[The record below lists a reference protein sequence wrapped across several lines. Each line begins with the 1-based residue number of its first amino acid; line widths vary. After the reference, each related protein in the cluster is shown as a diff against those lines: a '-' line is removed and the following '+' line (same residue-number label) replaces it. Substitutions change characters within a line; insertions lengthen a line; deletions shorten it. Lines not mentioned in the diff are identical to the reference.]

1 MRTKLLK
8 WSSFS
13 PHSHKRSNFLNY
25 ERKVAVKLWKRERE
39 VSIRLRTGVRAC
51 NPWEMGFCNSPIIEK
66 DIGTFVENV
75 FLKRPF
81 GILMKI
87 MTLESSKTP
96 KWVLIQSS
104 FLSIGLFF
112 YHYNAIWPQVLK
124 ARFRLRTHW
133 MYIYSISWFMETFHR
148 LANVADSL
156 KALCQRTNIVFDH
169 LCLFAI
175 KEGKCIKIQFSG
187 WYKDLM

>member
-8 WSSFS
+8 WFSFS

-104 FLSIGLFF
+104 FFSIGLFF
-112 YHYNAIWPQVLK
+112 TITMLFDLKSSKQDFVYALTECTSILYHGSWKPFIGWQMLLIVWKPY
-124 ARFRLRTHW
+124 ARDPISFLITYVFLPLRKESASR
-133 MYIYSISWFMETFHR
+133 YSSVVDI
-148 LANVADSL
+148 
-156 KALCQRTNIVFDH
+156 RT
-169 LCLFAI
+169 
-175 KEGKCIKIQFSG
+175 
-187 WYKDLM
+187 